1 MMDATH
7 KAACRGS
14 SATAIDSDRLMAE
27 AIGAAF
33 AWCFYREFNTEL
45 VGGAPEP
52 LYRPGSASGP
62 AQLMYREDFPASA
75 LHEAAHWC
83 IAGKAR
89 RQQEDFG
96 YHYIAGPRTVE
107 QQAVF
112 FALELRAQCLEKQFA
127 KAAGMDF
134 LPSAD
139 NFQADLVAFSG
150 QIQALEPELLNWLD
164 SSAGERARR
173 FIACLQRRFGGQSNH
188 LAPETESNGDPGT
201 AAPTGWGSD

>member
-1 MMDATH
+1 MDALH
-7 KAACRGS
+7 KVACRGS
-14 SATAIDSDRLMAE
+14 SATSVDGDRLKAE
-27 AIGAAF
+27 AIAAAF

-52 LYRPGSASGP
+52 LYRPGSTTGP

-96 YHYIAGPRTVE
+96 YHYIAGPRTAA
-107 QQAVF
+107 QQAAF

-127 KAAGMDF
+127 KAAGLDF

-139 NFQADLVAFSG
+139 NFQADLVAFSAR
-150 QIQALEPELLNWLD
+150 IRAFEPELSNWLV
-164 SSAGERARR
+164 SPAGARARR
-173 FIACLQRRFGGQSNH
+173 FIACLQRRFGDQSNR
-188 LAPETESNGDPGT
+188 LASETESNGDPGT
-201 AAPTGWGSD
+201 AALTGWGLD